1 MSGASSTRCAGEF
14 DGEGYWEHGVEESP
28 TPIQPKPASLLRL
41 AGQLRQELRMTRHTT
56 DELDVEG
63 AVDPNPD
70 GRARG
75 RSDGGSASSSV
86 AGANFEARVYGVRSV
101 EFVSDVKNIVF

>member
-1 MSGASSTRCAGEF
+1 MGR
-14 DGEGYWEHGVEESP
+14 DEGYWEHGVEESP

-56 DELDVEG
+56 DELDVDG

-70 GRARG
+70 GRARTP
-75 RSDGGSASSSV
+75 GGQSVGGPASSSV